1 VRKKVEVEVWLYA
14 LLLFNSAAMAVR
26 LAFRVAGWVE

>member
-1 VRKKVEVEVWLYA
+1 MRKKIEVEVWFYA
-14 LLLFNSAAMAVR
+14 LLLFNSAALAVR